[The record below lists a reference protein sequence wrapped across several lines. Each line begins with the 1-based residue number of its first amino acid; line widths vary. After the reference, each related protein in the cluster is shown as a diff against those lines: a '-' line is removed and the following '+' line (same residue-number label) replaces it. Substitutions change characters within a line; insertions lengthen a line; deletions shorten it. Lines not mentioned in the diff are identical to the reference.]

1 MHSHSYGTMATFY
14 HSFILSNNFVKFQVR
29 EARAFARPND
39 GFAKQLDGYDDT
51 LFGQLDAPDSNEDAF
66 IAKKKA
72 EREAEKAAILGLY
85 NAQTDNDG
93 DEASSSSS
101 PCFSKRARLE

>member
-1 MHSHSYGTMATFY
+1 MHLHWYDCTCY
-14 HSFILSNNFVKFQVR
+14 LFIRFINSLFLQVR

-39 GFAKQLDGYDDT
+39 GFAKQLEGYDDT

-85 NAQTDNDG
+85 NAQTNDEG
-93 DEASSSSS
+93 EASSYST
-101 PCFSKRARLE
+101 CFTKRARLE

>member
-1 MHSHSYGTMATFY
+1 MTHFLGNFF
-14 HSFILSNNFVKFQVR
+14 FINIFISLLQVR

-39 GFAKQLDGYDDT
+39 GFAKQLENYDDT

-85 NAQTDNDG
+85 NVQTDDD

-101 PCFSKRARLE
+101 CFSIRARLD